1 MTRTDSP
8 APGTRTTEMLPA
20 LPGEIVAALAEA
32 GGSFDLARAVPE
44 PQGAPVLRWGILGA
58 GHIAGSFARDVPA
71 YSSGL
76 VTAVGSR
83 DAARARSLIEAHPG
97 AGKGE
102 AVRAHGSYEDLV
114 SDPDVDAVYVA
125 TPHAFHADH
134 ALLALEAGK
143 PVLVEKAFARS
154 AVEARRVLGA
164 ARHRGLFAMEA
175 MWMRFLP
182 GQALVRALAVCGAL
196 GAIEHVRADHF
207 QPLLHVERLTRPDLA
222 GGALLDLGVYPL
234 SLVHSV
240 LGAPLRVAAVGRLS
254 EAGVDL
260 DEVVGLV
267 YPGATA
273 AAASGMSAASGTSA
287 EIIGSRARI
296 ALAGRFYAPT
306 TVRVV
311 WNDDGGRRAAWDGRV
326 PGGFQFEA
334 AEAARCLAAGATES
348 ATLPWAATLEV
359 MEIMDEVR
367 RQIGVV
373 YPGE

>member
-1 MTRTDSP
+1 MARTDSS
-8 APGTRTTEMLPA
+8 ALGTRTTELLPV
-20 LPGEIVAALAEA
+20 LPGEITAALADA
-32 GGSFDLARAVPE
+32 GSPFDLARAVPD
-44 PQGAPVLRWGILGA
+44 PQDAPVLRWGILGA
-58 GHIAGSFARDVPA
+58 GHIAGTFARDVPA

-83 DAARARSLIEAHPG
+83 DAARARALIEARPG
-97 AGKGE
+97 AGGGE
-102 AVRAHGSYEDLV
+102 AVRAHGSYEALV
-114 SDPDVDAVYVA
+114 SDPGVDAVYVA

-154 AVEARRVLGA
+154 AAETRRVLDA
-164 ARHRGLFAMEA
+164 ARRRGLFAMEA

-182 GQALVRALAVCGAL
+182 GQVLVRALAAGGAL

-207 QPLLHVERLTRPDLA
+207 QSLLQVERLTRPDLA

-234 SLVHSV
+234 SLVHSL

-273 AAASGMSAASGTSA
+273 AAASGMGAASGTSA
-287 EIIGSRARI
+287 EIIGSRARV

-306 TVRVV
+306 TVQVA
-311 WNDDGGRRAAWDGRV
+311 WDDGGRRAAWDGRV

-334 AEAARCLAAGATES
+334 AEVARCLAAGATES
-348 ATLPWAATLEV
+348 ALLPWAATLEV
-359 MEIMDEVR
+359 MELMDEVR